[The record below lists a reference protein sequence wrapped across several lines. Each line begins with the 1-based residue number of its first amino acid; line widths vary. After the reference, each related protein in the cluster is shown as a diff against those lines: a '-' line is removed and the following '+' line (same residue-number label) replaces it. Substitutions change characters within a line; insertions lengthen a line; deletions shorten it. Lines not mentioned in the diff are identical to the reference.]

1 LLQIRSH
8 DIICCIAR
16 RGGGTPPTLAH
27 LFCLQIPEG
36 KFCPI
41 RHFLPTFLK
50 LFYYHSPRGTF
61 QMLGIICQ
69 TWHILPNFLFHF
81 LCFSLFF
88 SIFLY
93 IFIYFPLSRVTIIII
108 IIYYIIINNI
118 SYNHFITNKYFRKY
132 FLFIIIVIFFLT
144 I

>member
-1 LLQIRSH
+1 M
-8 DIICCIAR
+8 ICCIAR
-16 RGGGTPPTLAH
+16 RGDGTSPTLAH
-27 LFCLQIPEG
+27 ILLQIPEG

-50 LFYYHSPRGTF
+50 LFYYHSPYRGF
-61 QMLGIICQ
+61 QIWGNICLIGQ
-69 TWHILPNFLFHF
+69 FLPTT
-81 LCFSLFF
+81 FSLFF

-118 SYNHFITNKYFRKY
+118 SYNHFICG
-132 FLFIIIVIFFLT
+132 IILYTPTYNICFNRCFYCVLLSLG
-144 I
+144 